1 MRDEGYRNTLQQ
13 LEPDVVGIRT
23 EPQFAIGQQAI
34 LVRGTAGNVLWDCV
48 SYIDDET
55 MKAVRELGGISAIG
69 ISHPHFYASCVEWAK
84 AFDASIYLPAADRA
98 FVMRPDPTIRFFE
111 DEVEPVDGAR
121 LIRVGGHFH
130 GSTVLLWPEGADGR
144 GILLTGDTV
153 SVVADPGSVSIMYS
167 YPNRIPL
174 SAAEVRAVADRVL
187 RLAFD
192 RLYGGWRGDV
202 LRSDAKEAI
211 RRSIDRYVGMLERTW
226 PRG

>member
-55 MKAVRELGGISAIG
+55 VTAVRELGGISAIG

-84 AFDASIYLPAADRA
+84 AFGASIYLPAEDRA

-111 DEVEPVDGAR
+111 EDVEPVAGAR
-121 LIRVGGHFH
+121 LVRVGGHFH
-130 GSTVLLWPEGADGR
+130 GSTVLLSPEGADGR

-187 RLAFD
+187 RLEFD

-202 LRSDAKEAI
+202 LRSGAKEAI
-211 RRSIDRYVGMLERTW
+211 RRSVDRYVGMLEGTW